1 MGGTVM
7 GEARPVKFWVA
18 CWWTVCL
25 GLAIGSK
32 FPGLLEVL
40 EGGLSGGETL
50 GEVLG
55 ERFGEGG
62 GVGGGVDNGVESKL
76 GKREKD
82 EEATWGPWPNWDD
95 DCLTGGGGPCERRCG
110 IHYKQKPEHKKSRQ
124 KLLRLKMKTKD
135 TKQNKTRS
143 TYLSLKSIKANERD
157 CQESPTTTP
166 KTWCV
171 LNRL

>member
-7 GEARPVKFWVA
+7 GEARPVKSWVA

-25 GLAIGSK
+25 GLAIGSTVT
-32 FPGLLEVL
+32 GLLEVL
-40 EGGLSGGETL
+40 EVGLSGGET
-50 GEVLG
+50 LG

-62 GVGGGVDNGVESKL
+62 GVGNGVESKF
-76 GKREKD
+76 GKREED
-82 EEATWGPWPNWDD
+82 EEATWGPWPNWDNES
-95 DCLTGGGGPCERRCG
+95 LTGGGGPCERRCG

-157 CQESPTTTP
+157 CQESPATAP